1 MRYSIITLAENQVE
15 IAGNAVA
22 FELLST
28 TIESRGEK
36 MRQIGQEID
45 LGSSL
50 ENNVLTLGP
59 MTMEASADRM
69 IVVEDPFVSGYE
81 CSSCGG
87 RGVVNCENCQG
98 TGKSV
103 IVKDGKCSRCQGSKV
118 MKCPACDGKGG
129 TIVVPE
135 VSERRPTTGQ
145 IVSVGPKITQY
156 ARGES
161 VLYPSFAGHV
171 LDLEATDID
180 GNAVV
185 AAIRILQESDI
196 LAKVSGHLELRRVKK
211 SAALGSAA

>member
-1 MRYSIITLAENQVE
+1 
-15 IAGNAVA
+15 
-22 FELLST
+22 
-28 TIESRGEK
+28 

-45 LGSSL
+45 LGSSV
-50 ENNVLTLGP
+50 ENNVLKLGS

-81 CSSCGG
+81 CVVCGG
-87 RGVVNCENCQG
+87 RGVVSCENCEG

-103 IVKDGKCSRCQGSKV
+103 IVKDGKCSHCQGSKT
-118 MKCPACDGKGG
+118 MKCPECGGKGG

-145 IVSVGPKITQY
+145 IVSTGPQITQY
-156 ARGES
+156 KRGES
-161 VLYPSFAGHV
+161 VLYPSFSGHV
-171 LDLEATDID
+171 MDLTASDRD
-180 GNAVV
+180 GNEVV

-211 SAALGSAA
+211 SQAVGTAA